1 MIIQEKIKLDGKD
14 LIKTYSN
21 NNKYIIQK
29 ETGIKYEVAVD
40 IPNRYSYIESEEEI
54 KPKNIKE

>member
-40 IPNRYSYIESEEEI
+40 IPYRYSYMESDEEI
-54 KPKNIKE
+54 KSKDIKE